1 VRLQE
6 PLDDL
11 FATGSHVRVLRA
23 LDALPGSVTVSG
35 RELARRAGVSQPTA
49 REVLASLER
58 QGLLTVGRSLRRD
71 SYRLNPEHV
80 LVPLVRGLF
89 EREGSVPEDLERG
102 VADAVREIADV
113 RGAYLFGSAARGDMR
128 PNSDIDV
135 AITSS
140 HALPEEIPE
149 LEAIFRRFG
158 NRVNVIRLTTRGA
171 AGLRERVR
179 EEGKPLPLTRVR
191 RRRLAYEARRATAAE
206 ARDGLERA
214 SRFVAWAAEVL
225 SRTRL

>member
-1 VRLQE
+1 MRLQE

-23 LDALPGSVTVSG
+23 LDALPGSVAVSG

-49 REVLASLER
+49 REVLGSLER

-80 LVPLVRGLF
+80 LAPVVRDLF
-89 EREGSVPEDLERG
+89 ERERSVPADLERG
-102 VADAVREIADV
+102 VVDAVRRIGEV
-113 RGAYLFGSAARGDMR
+113 TGAYLFGSAARGDMR

-135 AITSS
+135 AIVSS

-149 LEAIFRRFG
+149 LEAVFRRFG
-158 NRVNVIRLTTRGA
+158 NRVNVIRLTARGS

-191 RRRLAYEARRATAAE
+191 RRRLAYEARGATAAE

-225 SRTRL
+225 SRTRV

>member
-1 VRLQE
+1 MRLQE

-23 LDALPGSVTVSG
+23 LDALPGSVAVSG
-35 RELARRAGVSQPTA
+35 RELARRASVSQPTA

-58 QGLLTVGRSLRRD
+58 QGILTVARSLRRD

-80 LVPLVRGLF
+80 LVPLVRDLF
-89 EREGSVPEDLERG
+89 ERERSVPQELERG
-102 VADAVREIADV
+102 VADAVRRIGDV
-113 RGAYLFGSAARGDMR
+113 TGAYLFGSAARGDMR

-135 AITSS
+135 AIASS

-158 NRVNVIRLTTRGA
+158 NRVNVIRLSARGA

-179 EEGKPLPLTRVR
+179 EEGKPLPLTRAR
-191 RRRLAYEARRATAAE
+191 RRR
-206 ARDGLERA
+206 
-214 SRFVAWAAEVL
+214 S
-225 SRTRL
+225 

>member
-1 VRLQE
+1 MRLQE

-23 LDALPGSVTVSG
+23 LDALPGSVAVSG
-35 RELARRAGVSQPTA
+35 RELARRASVSQPTA

-58 QGLLTVGRSLRRD
+58 QGILIVARSLRRD

-80 LVPLVRGLF
+80 LVPLVRDLF
-89 EREGSVPEDLERG
+89 ERERSVPQELERG
-102 VADAVREIADV
+102 VADAVRRIGNV
-113 RGAYLFGSAARGDMR
+113 TGAYLFGSAARGDMR

-135 AITSS
+135 AIASS
-140 HALPEEIPE
+140 QALPEEIPE

-158 NRVNVIRLTTRGA
+158 NRVNVIRLSARGA

-179 EEGKPLPLTRVR
+179 EEGKPLPPTR
-191 RRRLAYEARRATAAE
+191 ARRQ
-206 ARDGLERA
+206 
-214 SRFVAWAAEVL
+214 S
-225 SRTRL
+225 